1 MEIKKIIENTKNVY
15 MSESSLE
22 TLMDFERVLDEV
34 DMYAFKNWKRGE
46 LVEGPIKH
54 KHWVE
59 CTFMYPNKMMPDP
72 DGGKRLLGYN
82 AIVEYKK
89 DKLETPVK
97 VEEYSDFRP
106 GTRKPKMQEEPVWL
120 VKIRL
125 PAELVK
131 NTEEGFVE
139 LEGREIDLS
148 ELDQAY
154 EQNLDD
160 VSQTQDAQ
168 MAPAPPQQPMVPGA

>member
-1 MEIKKIIENTKNVY
+1 MDIKKIVENTKKIY

-22 TLMDFERVLDEV
+22 LLMDFERVLDEV

-72 DGGKRLLGYN
+72 DGGKRLLGYK

-89 DKLETPVK
+89 DKLSTPVK
-97 VEEYSDFRP
+97 VEDYGDFRP
-106 GTRKPKMQEEPVWL
+106 GTKKPKMKEDPVWL
-120 VKIRL
+120 VKIKM
-125 PAELVK
+125 PSELVK
-131 NTEEGFVE
+131 DTQEGFVE
-139 LEGREIDLS
+139 LEGRNIDLS
-148 ELDQAY
+148 ELENAY
-154 EQNLDD
+154 DQNLDD
-160 VSQTQDAQ
+160 MTANQSVDQT
-168 MAPAPPQQPMVPGA
+168 MAPGA

>member
-1 MEIKKIIENTKNVY
+1 MEIKKIVENTKKIY
-15 MSESSLE
+15 MSESSLDL
-22 TLMDFERVLDEV
+22 LMDFERVMDQV
-34 DMYAFKNWKRGE
+34 DLYAFKNWKRGE

-59 CTFMYPNKMMPDP
+59 CTFMYPRNMMPDP
-72 DGGKRLLGYN
+72 DGGKRLLGYK

-97 VEEYSDFRP
+97 VKDYSDFRP
-106 GTRKPKMQEEPVWL
+106 GTRKPKLKEDPVWL
-120 VKIRL
+120 VKIKM
-125 PAELVK
+125 PSELVK
-131 NTEEGFVE
+131 DTQEGFVE

-154 EQNLDD
+154 EQDISD
-160 VSQTQDAQ
+160 VTANQEGQ
-168 MAPAPPQQPMVPGA
+168 MAQPTPGV

>member
-1 MEIKKIIENTKNVY
+1 MDIKEIVENTKKIY

-22 TLMDFERVLDEV
+22 LLMDFERVLDEV

-72 DGGKRLLGYN
+72 DGGKRLLGYK

-89 DKLETPVK
+89 DKLSTPVK
-97 VEEYSDFRP
+97 VEDYGDFRP
-106 GTRKPKMQEEPVWL
+106 GTKKPKLKEDPVWL
-120 VKIRL
+120 VKIKM

-131 NTEEGFVE
+131 DTQEGFVE

-148 ELDQAY
+148 ELENAYDQDLNDMTANQDV
-154 EQNLDD
+154 EQ
-160 VSQTQDAQ
+160 T
-168 MAPAPPQQPMVPGA
+168 MAPGA